1 MIGKIYRDVM
11 IVRSAKLS
19 HKNKVS
25 EGLERFSNIKIVGY
39 HFEDEKYLE
48 EDYDTF
54 IWTKEILEPSEIK
67 TWEETILKEME
78 KGKNIYNM
86 ARLYRIADNHRLV
99 FTAEEYGIEYFD
111 SSDPQ
116 AFQRYIYYAKLGL
129 EKIRGKVI
137 TVMGTGRK
145 SGKFTTSLIL
155 KRELGRYFEVGG
167 VGTEPHSKLC
177 NMEEMVI
184 PQVIPLCHVASTIF
198 GAIKKVDLKDKD
210 VILVSSQT
218 GIFSDPLEVGTGRG
232 GGVVSLSI
240 LYGSKPDYIILASNT
255 LNVEE
260 IERHIKVLEMLS
272 NKKVIGITI
281 NGRRF
286 KNLGENYREILD
298 KISKRLNIPVVDVVK
313 RTYLEEFIDEY
324 ICNIL

>member
-1 MIGKIYRDVM
+1 M
-11 IVRSAKLS
+11 IVRCAKLS

-39 HFEDEKYLE
+39 HFGEEKHLE

-54 IWTKEILEPSEIK
+54 IWTKEILGPSEVK
-67 TWEETILKEME
+67 VWEETILKEME
-78 KGKNIYNM
+78 RGKNVYNM
-86 ARLYRIADNHRLV
+86 ARLYRVGDNHRLV
-99 FTAEEYGIEYFD
+99 STAEEYGVEYFD

-116 AFQRYIYYAKLGL
+116 AFQRYIDYAKLGL
-129 EKIRGKVI
+129 EGIEGRII

-155 KRELGRYFEVGG
+155 KRELSRHFKVGC

-177 NMEEMVI
+177 NMEEMII

-198 GAIKKVDLKDKD
+198 GAIKKVDLEGKD
-210 VILVSSQT
+210 IIIVSSQT
-218 GIFSDPLEVGTGRG
+218 GVFSDPLEVGTGRG

-240 LYGSKPDYIILASNT
+240 LYGSKPDYIILASDT

-260 IERHIKVLEMLS
+260 IERHIRVLELVS
-272 NKKVIGITI
+272 NRKVIGITV
-281 NGRRF
+281 NGKRF
-286 KNLGENYREILD
+286 KNLGESYEEILN
-298 KISKRLNIPVVDVVK
+298 KISKRLNIPVVDTVK
-313 RTYLEEFIDEY
+313 GIYLEEFIESIRY
-324 ICNIL
+324 ML

>member
-1 MIGKIYRDVM
+1 M
-11 IVRSAKLS
+11 IVRCAKLS

-39 HFEDEKYLE
+39 LGDEKYE

-54 IWTKEILEPSEIK
+54 IWTKEILEPSEVK
-67 TWEETILKEME
+67 VWEETILKEME
-78 KGKNIYNM
+78 RGKNIYNM
-86 ARLYRIADNHRLV
+86 ARLYRITDNHRLV
-99 FTAEEYGIEYFD
+99 STAEEYGVEYFD

-116 AFQRYIYYAKLGL
+116 AFQRYIDYAKLGL
-129 EKIRGKVI
+129 EGIEGRII

-155 KRELGRYFEVGG
+155 KRELSRCFKVGC

-177 NMEEMVI
+177 NMEEMII

-198 GAIKKVDLKDKD
+198 GAIKKVDLEGKD
-210 VILVSSQT
+210 IIIVSSQT

-255 LNVEE
+255 LNVKE
-260 IERHIKVLEMLS
+260 IERHIKVLELVS
-272 NKKVIGITI
+272 NGKVIGITV

-286 KNLGENYREILD
+286 KNLGEGYREVLD
-298 KISKRLNIPVVDVVK
+298 RISKKLNIPVVDVVK
-313 RTYLEEFIDEY
+313 GIHLEEFIED
-324 ICNIL
+324 IHGIIW